1 MNFSALVAANQAF
14 EGISTLDFIVN
25 YQSDD
30 LRFDASQIELS
41 CDSTDTWVSALY
53 SFPGNTVG
61 DVGRTNVRRPND
73 GEGFH
78 DKKVNFITDYI
89 YLFGENFHPYFFRL
103 SLNFRT
109 TLKSFTSMIAVLQFP
124 LVVLTTPLAKLSQSQ
139 V

>member
-1 MNFSALVAANQAF
+1 MFLALVAANQAF

-73 GEGFH
+73 GVGFH
-78 DKKVNFITDYI
+78 DKKVC
-89 YLFGENFHPYFFRL
+89 FGHKKKYFF
-103 SLNFRT
+103 F
-109 TLKSFTSMIAVLQFP
+109 I
-124 LVVLTTPLAKLSQSQ
+124 
-139 V
+139 